1 MLKDKIL
8 NKFILNTMKKRGR
21 QAVSELDAN
30 CDIAIKK
37 SEELLLK
44 LIDDNKD
51 TEYGRKYNFKDI
63 HSIEDYKKNVPFS
76 VYDDY
81 APYIERMIK
90 NNENN
95 LISVYPA
102 VHYAVSSGSVGVP
115 KSIPVSEQTIECY
128 KKYSCNLVFG
138 LMDEYYRK
146 KFGKSY
152 ASGKGLNT
160 LEVREMR
167 TDNGIIK
174 GPISSTTSRAN
185 KKFLPY
191 VFSSPM
197 EIVFTNEV
205 MDLKYLQLRFGLE
218 ERNLS
223 FMLGAF
229 MTSLV
234 DLMTYMNV
242 NWKTLCDEIEK
253 GILNKD
259 AHIPESVRKQLEV
272 YLKPN
277 PKRAEELRK
286 EFEKGFDTP
295 IIPRIWKNMSW
306 IFAIGTGGFAS
317 YTEKMRKYSGNIP
330 IDFSVYGASEALMA
344 VARNVEEGEFV
355 LIPDSG
361 FYEFVPMDSDD
372 ENVTYTI
379 DELEVGK
386 DYEIIVTNL
395 SGFYRY
401 RIKDVIRVT
410 GYHKQSP
417 KIKFV
422 YRKNQMISIA
432 GEKTNDE
439 AVSWAVSE
447 FEKETGCKISD
458 YSIEADTDCE
468 PGRYVVY
475 LEPDHIMDPKKM
487 DEYTKLIEEK
497 LSIANPSFGAKVKN
511 GVLSKTVLYFLQQE
525 TYALYRDLMIMRG
538 VSGNQLKP
546 VRVIDT
552 PMKKKFFSALIEKE

>member
-8 NKFILNTMKKRGR
+8 NRFILNIMKKRGR
-21 QAVSELDAN
+21 QAINELDAN
-30 CDIAIKK
+30 CDTAIKK

-90 NNENN
+90 NDENN
-95 LISVYPA
+95 LISAYPA

-115 KSIPVSEQTIECY
+115 KSIPVSEKTIECY
-128 KKYSCNLVFG
+128 KKYSCNLIFG
-138 LMDEYYRK
+138 LMDEYYKK

-152 ASGKGLNT
+152 ANGKGLNT
-160 LEVREMR
+160 LEVREMK
-167 TDNGIIK
+167 TDNGIMK

-234 DLMTYMNV
+234 DLMTYMNA
-242 NWKTLCDEIEK
+242 NWQTLCDEIEK

-259 AHIPESVRKQLEV
+259 AHIPENVRKKLEV

-277 PKRAEELRK
+277 PKRAEELRR
-286 EFEKGFDTP
+286 EFAKGFDTP

-306 IFAIGTGGFAS
+306 IYAIGTGGFAS
-317 YTEKMRKYSGNIP
+317 YTEKMRKYSGNVP

-372 ENVTYTI
+372 ENITYTI

-417 KIKFV
+417 KLKFV

-447 FEKETGCKISD
+447 FAKETDCKISD

-468 PGRYVVY
+468 PGRYIVY
-475 LEPDHIMDPKKM
+475 LEPDHIMNPEKM
-487 DEYTKLIEEK
+487 EEYTRLIEEK

-552 PMKKKFFSALIEKE
+552 PMKKKFFNALIEKE

>member
-21 QAVSELDAN
+21 QAINELDAN
-30 CDIAIKK
+30 CEDAIKK

-63 HSIEDYKKNVPFS
+63 HSIEDYKRNVPFS

-90 NNENN
+90 NDENN

-115 KSIPVSEQTIECY
+115 KSIPVSEATIECY

-138 LMDEYYRK
+138 LMDEYYRN

-152 ASGKGLNT
+152 ANGKGLNT

-218 ERNLS
+218 ERNMS
-223 FMLGAF
+223 FMIGAF

-234 DLMTYMNV
+234 DLMTYMNA
-242 NWKTLCDEIEK
+242 NWKSLCDEIEK

-259 AHIPESVRKQLEV
+259 AHIPENVRKELEA

-277 PKRAEELRK
+277 PKRADELRK

-372 ENVTYTI
+372 EDVTYTI

-410 GYHKQSP
+410 GFHKQSP

-447 FEKETGCKISD
+447 FAKETGCKISD

-475 LEPDHIMDPKKM
+475 LEPDHIMDSDKM
-487 DEYTKLIEEK
+487 EEYTKLIEEK

>member
-8 NKFILNTMKKRGR
+8 NRIILDTMKKRGR
-21 QAVSELDAN
+21 AALAELDRNCEQAVKRSED
-30 CDIAIKK
+30 
-37 SEELLLK
+37 LLLQ
-44 LIDDNKD
+44 LIADNKD
-51 TEYGRKYNFKDI
+51 TEYGKKYHFDEI

-76 VYDDY
+76 SYDDY
-81 APYIERMIK
+81 APYIERMLKK
-90 NNENN
+90 NEEG
-95 LISVYPA
+95 LISVSPA

-115 KSIPVSEQTIECY
+115 KSIPVSQKTIECY
-128 KKYSCNLVFG
+128 SNYSCNLVFG
-138 LMDEYYRK
+138 LMDEYYRG
-146 KFGKSY
+146 KFGKTY
-152 ASGKGLNT
+152 AYGKGLNT
-160 LEVREMR
+160 LEVRKMLTE
-167 TDNGIIK
+167 NGIIK

-197 EIVFTNEV
+197 DIVFTKEV

-218 ERNLS
+218 ERNVT
-223 FMLGAF
+223 FMIGAF

-234 DLMTYMNV
+234 DLMTYMSA
-242 NWKTLCDEIEK
+242 NWKSLCDEIEN
-253 GILNKD
+253 GTLNKD
-259 AHIPESVRKQLEV
+259 ANIPEDVRKNLEAA
-272 YLKPN
+272 LKPN
-277 PKRAEELRK
+277 PKRAKELRR

-306 IFAIGTGGFAS
+306 IFAIGTGGFTA
-317 YTEKMRKYSGNIP
+317 YTEKMRKYSGDIP
-330 IDFSVYGASEALMA
+330 IHFSVYGASEALMA

-372 ENVTYTI
+372 ENVTCTM
-379 DELEVGK
+379 DQLEVGK

-410 GYHKQSP
+410 GFHKQSP

-439 AVSWAVSE
+439 AVSWAVQE
-447 FEKETGCKISD
+447 FAKETGCRIND
-458 YSIEADTDCE
+458 YSIEADTDSE

-475 LEPDHIMDPKKM
+475 MEPDRIMPM
-487 DEYTKLIEEK
+487 DRMEEYTKLIEAK

-511 GVLSKTVLYFLQQE
+511 GILGKTRLYFEQQE

-538 VSGNQLKP
+538 ISGNQLKP

-552 PMKKKFFSALIEKE
+552 PMKKRFFSGLIEK

>member
-21 QAVSELDAN
+21 QAIGELDVN
-30 CDIAIKK
+30 CENAIKK

-90 NNENN
+90 NDENN

-115 KSIPVSEQTIECY
+115 KSIPVSEATIECY

-138 LMDEYYRK
+138 LMDEYYRN

-152 ASGKGLNT
+152 ANGKGLNT

-223 FMLGAF
+223 FMIGAF

-234 DLMTYMNV
+234 DLMTYMNA
-242 NWKTLCDEIEK
+242 NWKSLCDEIEK

-259 AHIPESVRKQLEV
+259 AHIPENVRKELEV

-277 PKRAEELRK
+277 PKRAEELRE

-372 ENVTYTI
+372 EDVTYTI

-410 GYHKQSP
+410 GFHKQSP

-447 FEKETGCKISD
+447 FAKETGCKISD

-475 LEPDHIMDPKKM
+475 LEPDHIMDSDKM
-487 DEYTKLIEEK
+487 EEYTKLIEEK

-552 PMKKKFFSALIEKE
+552 PMKKKFFSALVEKE

>member
-8 NKFILNTMKKRGR
+8 NKIILNIMKKRGR
-21 QAVSELDAN
+21 EAIAQLDLNCEQAV
-30 CDIAIKK
+30 KK

-51 TEYGRKYNFKDI
+51 TEYGKKYHFRDI

-81 APYIERMIK
+81 APYIERMIN
-90 NNENN
+90 NNEEG
-95 LISVYPA
+95 LLSVYPA

-115 KSIPVSEQTIECY
+115 KNIPVSEHTIECY
-128 KKYSCNLVFG
+128 KNYSCNMVFG
-138 LMDEYYRK
+138 LMDEYYRN
-146 KFGKSY
+146 KFGRSY
-152 ASGKGLNT
+152 AYGKGLNT
-160 LEVREMR
+160 LEVRQMQ
-167 TDNGIIK
+167 TKNGIIK

-197 EIVFTNEV
+197 DVVFTKEV

-218 ERNLS
+218 ERNIS

-234 DLMTYMNV
+234 DLMTYMSA
-242 NWKTLCDEIEK
+242 NWKSLCDEIET
-253 GILNKD
+253 GSLNKD
-259 AHIPESVRKQLEV
+259 AHIPEEVRKNLESRI
-272 YLKPN
+272 KPN
-277 PKRAEELRK
+277 PKRAAELRK

-306 IFAIGTGGFAS
+306 IYAIGTGGFSS

-330 IDFSVYGASEALMA
+330 IHFSVYGASEALMA

-361 FYEFVPMDSDD
+361 FYEFVPMDSED

-401 RIKDVIRVT
+401 RIKDVVRVT
-410 GYHKQSP
+410 GFHKQAP

-439 AVSWAVSE
+439 AISWAVSE
-447 FEKETGCKISD
+447 FAKETGCKISD

-475 LEPDHIMDPKKM
+475 LEPDHIMPKEKLK
-487 DEYTKLIEEK
+487 EYTQLIEDK
-497 LSIANPSFGAKVKN
+497 ISIANPSFGAKVKN
-511 GVLSKTVLYFLQQE
+511 GVLSKTVLYFEQQE
-525 TYALYRDLMIMRG
+525 TYALYRDLMILRG

-552 PMKKKFFSALIEKE
+552 PMKKKFFGGLIEK

>member
-21 QAVSELDAN
+21 QAINELDAN
-30 CDIAIKK
+30 CEDAIKK

-90 NNENN
+90 NDENN

-115 KSIPVSEQTIECY
+115 KSIPVSEATIECY

-138 LMDEYYRK
+138 LMDEYYRN

-152 ASGKGLNT
+152 ANGKGLNT

-234 DLMTYMNV
+234 DLMTYMNA
-242 NWKTLCDEIEK
+242 NWKSLCDEIEK

-259 AHIPESVRKQLEV
+259 AHIPENVRKELET

-277 PKRAEELRK
+277 PKRADELRK

-317 YTEKMRKYSGNIP
+317 YTEKMRKYSGDIP

-361 FYEFVPMDSDD
+361 FYEFVPMDSED

-410 GYHKQSP
+410 GFHKQSP

-447 FEKETGCKISD
+447 FAKETGCKISD

-475 LEPDHIMDPKKM
+475 LEPDHIMDLDKM
-487 DEYTKLIEEK
+487 EEYTNLIEEK

-511 GVLSKTVLYFLQQE
+511 GILSKTVLYFLQQE

-538 VSGNQLKP
+538 ISGNQLKP

>member
-8 NKFILNTMKKRGR
+8 NKVILNTMKKRGR
-21 QAVSELDAN
+21 QAIDELDASCEN
-30 CDIAIKK
+30 AIHK

-44 LIDDNKD
+44 LVEDNKD

-81 APYIERMIK
+81 APYIERMIN

-115 KSIPVSEQTIECY
+115 KNIPVSEATIECY
-128 KKYSCNLVFG
+128 KKYSCNLIFG
-138 LMDEYYRK
+138 LMDEFYRK
-146 KFGKSY
+146 KTGKSY
-152 ASGKGLNT
+152 INGKGLNT
-160 LEVREMR
+160 LEVREM
-167 TDNGIIK
+167 TTKNGIVK

-197 EIVFTNEV
+197 EIVFTEEV

-218 ERNLS
+218 DRNLS

-234 DLMTYMNV
+234 DLMTYMNT
-242 NWKTLCDEIEK
+242 NWKTLCDEIEN

-259 AHIPESVRKQLEV
+259 AHIPEKVRTQLEK

-277 PKRAEELRK
+277 PKRADELRE
-286 EFEKGFDTP
+286 EFKKGFDTP

-306 IFAIGTGGFAS
+306 IYAIGTGGFAS
-317 YTEKMRKYSGNIP
+317 YTEKMRKYSGDIP

-372 ENVTYTI
+372 ENITYTI

-410 GYHKQSP
+410 GFYKQAP

-439 AVSWAVSE
+439 AVSWAVE
-447 FEKETGCKISD
+447 QFAKETGCKISD
-458 YSIEADTDCE
+458 YSIEADTECE
-468 PGRYVVY
+468 PGRYIVY
-475 LEPDHIMDPKKM
+475 LEPDRMLPLEKM

-511 GVLSKTVLYFLQQE
+511 GILSKTVLYFEQQE

-552 PMKKKFFSALIEKE
+552 PMKKKFFGGLIEK

>member
-8 NKFILNTMKKRGR
+8 NKLILNTMKKRGR
-21 QAVSELDAN
+21 QAIGELDVN
-30 CDIAIKK
+30 CENAIKK

-90 NNENN
+90 NDEDN

-115 KSIPVSEQTIECY
+115 KSIPVSEATIECY

-138 LMDEYYRK
+138 LMDEYYRN

-152 ASGKGLNT
+152 ANGKGLNT

-223 FMLGAF
+223 FMIGAF

-234 DLMTYMNV
+234 DLMTYMNA
-242 NWKTLCDEIEK
+242 NWKSLCDEIEK

-259 AHIPESVRKQLEV
+259 AHIPENVRKELEA

-277 PKRAEELRK
+277 PKRADELRK

-317 YTEKMRKYSGNIP
+317 YTEKMRKYSGDIP

-372 ENVTYTI
+372 EDVTYTI

-410 GYHKQSP
+410 GFHKQSP

-447 FEKETGCKISD
+447 FAKETGCKISD

-475 LEPDHIMDPKKM
+475 LEPDHIMDSDKIE
-487 DEYTKLIEEK
+487 EYTKLIEEK